1 MAHALE
7 RWLGMLGLLLAA
19 TTVAAQ
25 PAPESVTQP
34 TPQPGATPESAPDP
48 APPSEMVEAK
58 ELFRK
63 GNELRRAGDCQ
74 QALVYFARSR
84 RAYPSVANTVNSA
97 YCLNQ
102 LGRFDEAL
110 EMAESALIDFASEL
124 TPEQR
129 EMLGPTIRGLRKRV
143 GSLEVQSNVSGMLV
157 IDGRH
162 RGTLPL
168 AGPVRVLPGKR
179 KIRIVKDGYRT
190 YETELAIVAE
200 QTSSVDAKLQ
210 PLAQAGLLRVSA
222 PDAAA
227 ARLFVDGALVG
238 ELPWAGQ
245 LAPGRHLLVAQL
257 GDRGT
262 APTAVD
268 VVAGQEV
275 AVAPQLAPLGPTVRI
290 LVAPEDAVLT
300 IDGVRVDPG
309 GWQGRL
315 PVGQHAIRLVAEGYL
330 EQRHTLM
337 VTEARA
343 GDLDLKLVVDK
354 SHPRWSAAKA
364 TSLELA
370 TAELARQ
377 LAAKSRRGRGGEAA
391 LVGVLTF
398 EEVGKTASEK
408 QLGTVAAE
416 LVAARLS
423 EAHGIERLDR
433 SRTEAALGKLGVRRS
448 GESAG
453 VDASQLQQE
462 LGTQIALS
470 GTVAE
475 AGAHFLITANL
486 IDLSTGAVIVSAQA
500 RVQRAE
506 LVTVAEESIVR
517 RTRAG
522 AVYRALLPGW
532 GQFYNGPDHHA
543 KGYMIAFGSL
553 ATGAAAVGMFVL
565 ANREEQRAS
574 DYDPHSSPP
583 GVDFAVCPSSAQN
596 DPEAYEYCAE
606 KREELRDHANT
617 YRTIGYVSAVGFG
630 ALYLWGVIDAAAY
643 GEDYLGV
650 EISAAP
656 LHGPRLSDV
665 AGGMARLRV
674 SF

>member
-1 MAHALE
+1 MGHTLK
-7 RWLGMLGLLLAA
+7 WLWVVGLVLV
-19 TTVAAQ
+19 TTRVEAQ
-25 PAPESVTQP
+25 PASEPEAPAAPEPSAAP
-34 TPQPGATPESAPDP
+34 EATREPV
-48 APPSEMVEAK
+48 APPEMAEAK

-74 QALVYFARSR
+74 QALVYFTRSR
-84 RAYPSVANTVNSA
+84 RAYPSVANTVNGA
-97 YCLNQ
+97 YCLSQ
-102 LGRFDEAL
+102 LERLDEAL

-129 EMLGPTIRGLRKRV
+129 EMLGPTIRSLRKRV

-190 YETELAIVAE
+190 YETELGIVAE
-200 QTSSVDAKLQ
+200 QTSSVDAKLE
-210 PLAQAGLLRVSA
+210 PLARSGLLRASA
-222 PDAAA
+222 PEAVG

-238 ELPWAGQ
+238 ELPWTGQ
-245 LAPGRHLLVAQL
+245 LAPGRHLVVAQL

-262 APTAVD
+262 GPSAVE

-275 AVAPQLAPLGPTVRI
+275 AVAPRLAPLGPTVRI
-290 LVAPEDAVLT
+290 LAAPEDATLT

-315 PVGQHAIRLVAEGYL
+315 PVGQHSIRVMGEGYL
-330 EQRHTLM
+330 EQRHTLV
-337 VTEARA
+337 VTEAHA
-343 GDLDLKLVVDK
+343 GDLDIKLVADK
-354 SHPRWSAAKA
+354 NHPRWSAGKE

-377 LAAKSRRGRGGEAA
+377 LAAKSRRGPSGEAA

-398 EEVGKTASEK
+398 GEVGGTAREK
-408 QLGTVAAE
+408 HLGTVVAE
-416 LVAARLS
+416 LVATRLS
-423 EAHGIERLDR
+423 ETHGIQRLDR
-433 SRTEAALGKLGVRRS
+433 SRTEAVLEKLGVRQS
-448 GESAG
+448 GKSTGA
-453 VDASQLQQE
+453 DATQLQQE
-462 LGTQIALS
+462 LGTQIALT

-486 IDLSTGAVIVSAQA
+486 MDLSTGAVLVSAQA
-500 RVQRAE
+500 RVRRAE
-506 LVTVAEESIVR
+506 LVTVAEESIVQ

-532 GQFYNGPDHHA
+532 GQFYNGPDHRA
-543 KGYMIAFGSL
+543 KGYVIAFGSL
-553 ATGAAAVGMFVL
+553 ATGAAAVTMFVL
-565 ANREEQRAS
+565 ADRAEQRVY
-574 DYDPHSSPP
+574 DYDTGGTVT
-583 GVDFAVCPSSAQN
+583 GVGITGRCPSSEQV

-606 KREELRDHANT
+606 KREELSDRANA
-617 YRTIGYVSAVGFG
+617 YRTIGYASAVGFG

-650 EISAAP
+650 EVSTAP
-656 LHGPRLSDV
+656 LQGRSLGDV
-665 AGGMARLRV
+665 AGGMARMRV